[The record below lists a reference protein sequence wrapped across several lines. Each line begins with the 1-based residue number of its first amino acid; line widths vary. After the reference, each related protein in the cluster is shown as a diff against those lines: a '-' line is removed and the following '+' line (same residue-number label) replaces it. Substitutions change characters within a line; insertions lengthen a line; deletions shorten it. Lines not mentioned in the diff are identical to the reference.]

1 MLICTQLIV
10 VIIIIKAEKSSLML
24 FDTICGNRDTLMI
37 LWLLVSSKG

>member
-10 VIIIIKAEKSSLML
+10 VIIIKAENSCLML

-37 LWLLVSSKG
+37 L